1 VESVYLKTLVEV
13 VRTGSLSRAADVLC
27 ITQPAV
33 SRRIKVLEE
42 QYGHPLLDR
51 SGHVLRPT
59 GAGRVVCEKAERLLA
74 LEADLVAD
82 LHLLSGRTR
91 ISFCSTPSFGIAH
104 LPAILK
110 EFMLTR
116 VETADLEF
124 AVNVPQDIL
133 RGHNEGLYDLAVM
146 EMCDCFDLS
155 AFQVFALPDAE
166 TVFVSAPRLGIRTE
180 TDIDT
185 LRGLPFFVRRE
196 GCCSRTLL
204 ENGLEGIGHGLR
216 EFQKLIVV
224 DDLHMIVRA
233 VLDGEGVAFVSPD
246 VVSDAVAAGRIRTH
260 KIPGFQHSRQRALVI
275 NHALSGDGPVAEFVR
290 ALFGHFEIAMPP
302 GVGRGDQAPRGR
314 PVTTTA
320 KMPSPAAARGGPA
333 TTPATRPP
341 RARKLAAR
349 ASR

>member
-1 VESVYLKTLVEV
+1 MESVYLKTLVEV
-13 VRTGSLSRAADVLC
+13 VRAGSLSRAADVLC

-59 GAGRVVCEKAERLLA
+59 GAGRVVCEKAERLLE

-110 EFMLTR
+110 DFMLTC
-116 VETADLEF
+116 VETTDLEF
-124 AVNVPQDIL
+124 AVNVPRDIL
-133 RGHNEGLYDLAVM
+133 RGLNEGLYDLAVM

-155 AFQVFALPDAE
+155 AFQVFPLPDAE
-166 TVFVSAPRLGIRTE
+166 TVFISAPVVSIPTQ
-180 TDIDT
+180 TDFDT
-185 LRGLPFFVRRE
+185 LRELPFFVRRE

-204 ENGLEGIGHGLR
+204 ENGLEGIGHALR
-216 EFQKLIVV
+216 EFRKVIVV

-233 VLDGEGVAFVSPD
+233 VVDGEGVAFVSPD
-246 VVSDAVAAGRIRTH
+246 VVSDHVAAGRLRTH
-260 KIPGFQHSRQRALVI
+260 RIPGFQHNRHRALVI
-275 NHALSGDGPVAEFVR
+275 NHALSGDGPVAEFVG
-290 ALFGHFEIAMPP
+290 AMFGHFGMSVPP
-302 GVGRGDQAPRGR
+302 RIEPDEVASRR
-314 PVTTTA
+314 PEDATTA
-320 KMPSPAAARGGPA
+320 SVSRKSAGGTGPGAAR
-333 TTPATRPP
+333 ATRPP
-341 RARKLAAR
+341 RPRKPAGR